1 MVMKRR
7 HAVTLIEALMAI
19 FVMAI
24 GLLALLTLFPLG
36 AVQMAHALKDER
48 TAGSGMLAVSTW
60 KSFDLGN
67 DFDPTGTITTINS
80 LSPPGQTIYRM
91 FENPWPGNLPLMTTG
106 VSTSYPIY
114 VDPIGVTNGAAVP
127 LGNVAFG
134 IPRVSVSRLPQFNL
148 ATQPNALPGQT
159 PAWAARWFTM
169 PDDHTYA
176 DNGIPDNLGSGNPVP
191 VFTAPNQYVGT
202 NQLNREGR
210 YTWAYMARR
219 QTAMVPSPPPTP
231 GAPPV
236 PPINLTVVVYSG
248 RSPGVNF
255 AGNPLGETAYNVT
268 FGPPPDNSPNIV
280 RIDWTG
286 QPQRPTLRRGAWVLD
301 ARMLPGF
308 YVAGLNNIAPGA
320 GLGIGSAGI
329 NFLNVPQGYFYRV
342 VNVSDVPG
350 QTQIDVEIQRPLG
363 GQLRGPYG
371 TTAGGG
377 YYTGPL
383 VVVENVS
390 EVFEKETTY

>member
-60 KSFDLGN
+60 KGFDLGN
-67 DFDPTGTITTINS
+67 DPFINS
-80 LSPPGQTIYRM
+80 TN
-91 FENPWPGNLPLMTTG
+91 FENPYPGTLAAMTTG
-106 VSTSYPIY
+106 VTTSYPVY
-114 VDPIGVTNGAAVP
+114 VDPIGITNGAAVP

-134 IPRVSVSRLPQFNL
+134 IPRVSASRLPQASLN
-148 ATQPNALPGQT
+148 QPNALQGQT

-219 QTAMVPSPPPTP
+219 QTAMVPSPPVTP
-231 GAPPV
+231 GSQPV
-236 PPINLTVVVYSG
+236 PPINLAVVVYSG
-248 RSPGVNF
+248 RSPGVDF

-268 FGPPPDNSPNIV
+268 FGPAPDNSPNIV

-286 QPQRPTLRRGAWVLD
+286 QPNRPTVRRGAWVLD
-301 ARMLPGF
+301 ARMLPNPL
-308 YVAGLNNIAPGA
+308 VAPGA
-320 GLGIGSAGI
+320 AIPLPAAGAGQTTT
-329 NFLNVPQGYFYRV
+329 NVPQGYFYRV
-342 VNVSDVPG
+342 VNVTDVGP
-350 QTQIDVEIQRPLG
+350 TQIDLEIQRALG
-363 GQLRGPYG
+363 GPMRGPYG
-371 TTAGGG
+371 PTGAGT

-383 VVVENVS
+383 VVVENIS
-390 EVFEKETTY
+390 EVFEKDTNY